1 MLTFYALVHTISFA
15 LQLQEF
21 SFVAFA
27 QAVVLQ
33 RTDGNSLNDGLT
45 S

>member
-15 LQLQEF
+15 LRLQEF

-33 RTDGNSLNDGLT
+33 RTDVDSLNNELT